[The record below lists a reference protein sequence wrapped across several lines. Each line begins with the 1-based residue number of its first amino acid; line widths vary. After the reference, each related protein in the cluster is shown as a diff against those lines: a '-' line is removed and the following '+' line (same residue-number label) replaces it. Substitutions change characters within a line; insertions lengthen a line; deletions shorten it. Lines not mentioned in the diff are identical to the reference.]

1 MEYVIP
7 DSSVTR
13 HFERLLNVHLINN
26 GGSADPRLPKHM
38 SIDSRFYVI
47 EIRVHGSLDRHRKS
61 ISTILT
67 RDKEI
72 LTANLTINK

>member
-38 SIDSRFYVI
+38 RIDSRFLRDSRYGG
-47 EIRVHGSLDRHRKS
+47 VHGSLDHRRK
-61 ISTILT
+61 TTFNPIL
-67 RDKEI
+67 
-72 LTANLTINK
+72 LTPRQRKFI